1 MLLGPQASQH
11 TRRESV
17 RAEIEDII
25 EHQRFHI
32 VFEPVV
38 HLPSGSV
45 IGYEALTRFTDGT
58 PPDRRFDAAQNVG
71 LGSRLEAVCAR
82 QAILDAARLPSHA
95 WVSVNFSPASVVDG
109 AAAEVVRDATRQV
122 IIEITEHNEIENYA
136 AVRHAIGECGN
147 VLVAVDDAGS
157 GFASLRHI
165 LELEPDI
172 IKLDLALVRD
182 IDTDPARQALAAG
195 MRHFAA
201 LTGTTLIAEGVE
213 TEAEARAIRQLG
225 VELAQGYLFGRDEG
239 T

>member
-1 MLLGPQASQH
+1 
-11 TRRESV
+11 
-17 RAEIEDII
+17 
-25 EHQRFHI
+25 
-32 VFEPVV
+32 
-38 HLPSGSV
+38 V

-58 PPDRRFDAAQNVG
+58 APDRRFDLAQNIG
-71 LGSRLEAVCAR
+71 LGSQLEVACAR
-82 QAILDAARLPSHA
+82 QALVDAVDLPAHA
-95 WVSVNFSPASVVDG
+95 WVSVNFSPSSVVDG
-109 AAAEVVRDATRQV
+109 SAAEVVRDATRQI
-122 IIEITEHNEIENYA
+122 IIEITEHDAIGNYA
-136 AVRHAIGECGN
+136 AVRRAIAECGN

-213 TEAEARAIRQLG
+213 TEGEARSIRQLG
-225 VELAQGYLFGRDEG
+225 VELAQGYLFAADGSRRTSLE
-239 T
+239 